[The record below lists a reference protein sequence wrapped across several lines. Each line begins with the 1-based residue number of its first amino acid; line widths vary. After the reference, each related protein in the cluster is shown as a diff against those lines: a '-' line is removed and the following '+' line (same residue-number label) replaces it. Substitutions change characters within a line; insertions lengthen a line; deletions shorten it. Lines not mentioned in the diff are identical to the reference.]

1 MTSYISISVLQPTG
15 FSPDIF
21 SMVQRS
27 DLVSQLVMLSLLV
40 FSVLSWWIILRKQI
54 TFHRV
59 SKESIYFIDVFRKS
73 SKLSEVQALCPQLKY
88 SPLPGIFLSG
98 YKELNAQIKVTS
110 QRQKSSEVELDGG
123 PRYAVQSMIGL
134 QRALQR
140 ASVAELSILER
151 SLPWLATTAS
161 VTPFVGLLGT
171 VMGIIHAFNGL
182 SMEKATTIQAV
193 APGISAALIATAA
206 GLFAAIPAVIFYN
219 HFLGKI
225 KIYSA
230 EMDDFSMEFLN
241 LIERNF
247 T

>member
-1 MTSYISISVLQPTG
+1 
-15 FSPDIF
+15 
-21 SMVQRS
+21 MVWRS
-27 DLVSQLVMLSLLV
+27 DMISQMVMLGLLI
-40 FSVLSWWIILRKQI
+40 FSVLSWWIILKKII
-54 TFHRV
+54 TFQRV
-59 SKESIYFIDVFRKS
+59 ARESHFFIDAFRKS

-110 QRQKSSEVELDGG
+110 QRQKTVEFESEGG
-123 PRYAVQSMIGL
+123 PRYAVQSMLGL

-140 ASVAELSILER
+140 AAVAELSILEH
-151 SLPWLATTAS
+151 SLSWLATTAS

-171 VMGIIHAFNGL
+171 VMGIIHAFSGL
-182 SMEKATTIQAV
+182 GMEKATTIQAV
-193 APGISAALIATAA
+193 APGISAALVATAA

-219 HFLGKI
+219 HFVGKI
-225 KIYSA
+225 KIFSA

>member
-1 MTSYISISVLQPTG
+1 MQPTSAG

-21 SMVQRS
+21 SMVWRS
-27 DLVSQLVMLSLLV
+27 DLVSQLVMLALLV
-40 FSVLSWWIILRKQI
+40 FSVLSWWIILKKQI
-54 TFHRV
+54 TFSRV
-59 SKESIYFIDVFRKS
+59 AKESGYFIEVFRKS
-73 SKLSEVQALCPQLKY
+73 AKLSEVQSVCPQLRY

-110 QRQKSSEVELDGG
+110 QRQKSLESETDGG
-123 PRYAVQSMIGL
+123 PRYSVQSMIGL

-140 ASVAELSILER
+140 ASVAELSNLEK

-161 VTPFVGLLGT
+161 VTPFIGLLGT
-171 VMGIIHAFNGL
+171 VMGIIHAFHGL
-182 SMEKATTIQAV
+182 GLEKATTIQAV
-193 APGISAALIATAA
+193 APGISAALVATAA

-219 HFLGKI
+219 FFLGKI
-225 KIYSA
+225 KIFSA